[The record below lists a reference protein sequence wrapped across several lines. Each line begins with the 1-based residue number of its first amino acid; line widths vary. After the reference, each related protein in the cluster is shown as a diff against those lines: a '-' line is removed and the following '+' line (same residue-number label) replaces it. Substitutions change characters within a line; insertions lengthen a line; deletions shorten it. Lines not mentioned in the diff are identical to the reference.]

1 MYLVVVLVFS
11 KIKQQWKT
19 ADYVSD
25 NDLPDPGLPVTYGLH
40 IFDALEL
47 KFTHFRF
54 VLCMELTL

>member
-47 KFTHFRF
+47 KLIPFQF
-54 VLCMELTL
+54 VLCMKLTL